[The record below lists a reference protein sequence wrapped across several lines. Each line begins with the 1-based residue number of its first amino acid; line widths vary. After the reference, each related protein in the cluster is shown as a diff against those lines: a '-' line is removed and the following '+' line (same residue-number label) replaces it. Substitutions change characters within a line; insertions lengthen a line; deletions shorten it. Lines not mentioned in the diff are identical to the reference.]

1 MISGPTAGDGR
12 FGSAA
17 SKPAPFAEKKSAK
30 RAAPTRVNIVAELS
44 TGAALDGCLAR
55 ERVSPGDEQI
65 SEEPCARDAAD
76 SILVREGGARG
87 LRLICAGRVEID
99 QEFAAGFET
108 YDHVLSRRAPLKF
121 FYQRFRIF
129 NGWR

>member
-1 MISGPTAGDGR
+1 M
-12 FGSAA
+12 
-17 SKPAPFAEKKSAK
+17 
-30 RAAPTRVNIVAELS
+30 AELS

-65 SEEPCARDAAD
+65 GEESCARDAAD

-99 QEFAAGFET
+99 QEFAAGFEA
-108 YDHVLSRRAPLKF
+108 DDQVLARRPLLKF
-121 FYQRFRIF
+121 FYQRFRVF